1 MNLFIKL
8 HINIKQTA
16 SVLKNNK
23 IELNKH
29 FKNSYISGLVLA
41 NDVIR
46 WESSKYFIVSTIQD
60 NDFNESVNIYRK
72 SDGKKIFS
80 AIWGFDFDSKQFS
93 KT

>member
-8 HINIKQTA
+8 RINIKQTA

-29 FKNSYISGLVLA
+29 FKNSYISGLGLA

-60 NDFNESVNIYRK
+60 NDFNESINMYKK

-80 AIWGFDFDSKQFS
+80 GMWGFDLDSKQF
-93 KT
+93 